1 MDRLAD
7 LVPPPRKHG
16 HRSHGVTQAKPRGK
30 AWCSH
35 GRQQH
40 ATHELLI
47 SRAMREE
54 VPSAGLSFTAQQ
66 CHSWLAAFSRLF
78 SRENCCGRAS
88 GSALGLTSLPLR
100 V

>member
-1 MDRLAD
+1 MTAATMSGPASGRVTISQKGQAAPAVAEFLDRLAD
-7 LVPPPRKHG
+7 LVPPPRKHR

-54 VPSAGLSFTAQQ
+54 VPSAGL
-66 CHSWLAAFSRLF
+66 
-78 SRENCCGRAS
+78 
-88 GSALGLTSLPLR
+88 
-100 V
+100 